1 MTTHELE
8 HLVSDELLPATISDN
23 PPLVIDLPDGQKLV
37 IGELKPGIVIEVATW
52 RGTGR
57 PDSRTNRIMLG
68 VSAPPGAD
76 ANTNEAVTTTT
87 TTITSTS
94 NPSPPTPDQ
103 LPATKRLQI
112 NDQVGRLKRLALKN
126 FSQVK
131 QHPQVEIYLQKFKVA
146 SRLQGIINRRRL
158 FKAAIFLGVYFIL
171 TGPLGFGIAHPE
183 SGLKSAAGSA
193 TSSVAIM
200 RTGNIATAG
209 DTVIANSPIAGQSPV
224 LAIVA
229 SVSKDGYALNSDT
242 GLLVVEKADVHGR
255 LVLVVPFIGIVLN
268 WIGQ

>member
-1 MTTHELE
+1 MTNNELE

-37 IGELKPGIVIEVATW
+37 VGELKPGLVIEVATW

-68 VSAPPGAD
+68 VSAPPASD
-76 ANTNEAVTTTT
+76 ANTTEAVTTT

-112 NDQVGRLKRLALKN
+112 NDLVGRLKRLAPKN
-126 FSQVK
+126 FSRVK
-131 QHPQVEIYLQKFKVA
+131 RRPFK
-146 SRLQGIINRRRL
+146 S
-158 FKAAIFLGVYFIL
+158 AIFLGVYFIL
-171 TGPLGFGIAHPE
+171 TGPLGFWFAHPE

-200 RTGNIATAG
+200 RTGHNATAG
-209 DTVIANSPIAGQSPV
+209 DTVIANSPIADKSPV

-229 SVSKDGYALNSDT
+229 SVSEDGYALSTDA
-242 GLLVVEKADVHGR
+242 GLLVVEKADVKGR

>member
-1 MTTHELE
+1 MTTNELE

-68 VSAPPGAD
+68 VSSPPASD
-76 ANTNEAVTTTT
+76 ENTNEAVTTT

-103 LPATKRLQI
+103 LSATKRLQI
-112 NDQVGRLKRLALKN
+112 NDLVGRLKSLAPKN

-131 QHPQVEIYLQKFKVA
+131 QHPQVEIYLQKFRVG

-158 FKAAIFLGVYFIL
+158 FKAAIFFMVYFFL
-171 TGPLGFGIAHPE
+171 TGPLGFGVAHPE

-193 TSSVAIM
+193 TSSLAIM
-200 RTGNIATAG
+200 RTGHNATAG
-209 DTVIANSPIAGQSPV
+209 DTVIANSSIAGKSPV

-229 SVSKDGYALNSDT
+229 SVSQDGYALSTDA
-242 GLLVVEKADVHGR
+242 GLLVVEKTDVQGR

>member
-8 HLVSDELLPATISDN
+8 HLVSDELLPATINDN

-94 NPSPPTPDQ
+94 DTSAPAPNE
-103 LPATKRLQI
+103 LPATKRLKI
-112 NDQVGRLKRLALKN
+112 NNQVGRLKSLAPKN
-126 FSQVK
+126 FSRVK
-131 QHPQVEIYLQKFKVA
+131 
-146 SRLQGIINRRRL
+146 RRL

-200 RTGNIATAG
+200 RTGHNATAG
-209 DTVIANSPIAGQSPV
+209 DTVIANSSIAGKSPV

>member
-68 VSAPPGAD
+68 VSAPPGND
-76 ANTNEAVTTTT
+76 ENTNEVVTTT

-94 NPSPPTPDQ
+94 DTSPPAPSE
-103 LPATKRLQI
+103 LPAAKRLKI
-112 NDQVGRLKRLALKN
+112 NDQVGRLKRLAPKN
-126 FSQVK
+126 FSRVK
-131 QHPQVEIYLQKFKVA
+131 
-146 SRLQGIINRRRL
+146 RRL

-171 TGPLGFGIAHPE
+171 TGPLGFWVAHPE

-193 TSSVAIM
+193 TSSLAIM
-200 RTGNIATAG
+200 RTGHNATVG
-209 DTVIANSPIAGQSPV
+209 DTVIANSSIAGKSPV

-229 SVSKDGYALNSDT
+229 SVSEDGYTLNTDA

>member
-1 MTTHELE
+1 MATHELE

-68 VSAPPGAD
+68 VSAPPGND
-76 ANTNEAVTTTT
+76 ATTNDAVTTT

-94 NPSPPTPDQ
+94 NPSPPTPEQ

-112 NDQVGRLKRLALKN
+112 NDQVDRFKSLALKN

-131 QHPQVEIYLQKFKVA
+131 QHPQVKIYLQKFKVS
-146 SRLQGIINRRRL
+146 SRLQGITNRRRL

-200 RTGNIATAG
+200 RTGHNATAG
-209 DTVIANSPIAGQSPV
+209 DTVIANSSIAGKSPV

-242 GLLVVEKADVHGR
+242 GLLNVKKADVQGR

>member
-1 MTTHELE
+1 MTSNEIE

-76 ANTNEAVTTTT
+76 ENTNEAVTTTT
-87 TTITSTS
+87 TIASTS
-94 NPSPPTPDQ
+94 NPSPPTPSE
-103 LPATKRLQI
+103 LPAAKRLQI
-112 NDQVGRLKRLALKN
+112 NDQVGRLKRLAPKN
-126 FSQVK
+126 FSRVK
-131 QHPQVEIYLQKFKVA
+131 
-146 SRLQGIINRRRL
+146 RRL

-171 TGPLGFGIAHPE
+171 TGPLGFWVAHPE

-193 TSSVAIM
+193 TSSLAIM
-200 RTGNIATAG
+200 RTGHNATVG
-209 DTVIANSPIAGQSPV
+209 DTVIANSSIAGKSPV

-229 SVSKDGYALNSDT
+229 SVSEDGYTLNTDA

>member
-1 MTTHELE
+1 MTTNELE

-68 VSAPPGAD
+68 VSSPPASD
-76 ANTNEAVTTTT
+76 ENTNDAVTTT

-112 NDQVGRLKRLALKN
+112 NDLVGRLKRLAPKN
-126 FSQVK
+126 FSRVK
-131 QHPQVEIYLQKFKVA
+131 RRPFK
-146 SRLQGIINRRRL
+146 S
-158 FKAAIFLGVYFIL
+158 AIFLGVYFIL
-171 TGPLGFGIAHPE
+171 TGPLGFWFAHPE

-200 RTGNIATAG
+200 RTGHNATAG
-209 DTVIANSPIAGQSPV
+209 DTVIANSSIAGKSPV

-229 SVSKDGYALNSDT
+229 SVSEDGYALSTDA
-242 GLLVVEKADVHGR
+242 GLLVVEKADVQGR

>member
-8 HLVSDELLPATISDN
+8 HLVSGELLPATISDN

-76 ANTNEAVTTTT
+76 ENTNEAVTTTT
-87 TTITSTS
+87 TIASTS
-94 NPSPPTPDQ
+94 NPSPPTPSE
-103 LPATKRLQI
+103 LPAAKRLQI
-112 NDQVGRLKRLALKN
+112 NDQVGRLKRLAPKN
-126 FSQVK
+126 FSRVK
-131 QHPQVEIYLQKFKVA
+131 
-146 SRLQGIINRRRL
+146 RRL

-171 TGPLGFGIAHPE
+171 TGPLGFWVAHPE

-209 DTVIANSPIAGQSPV
+209 DTVIANSPIADKSPV

-229 SVSKDGYALNSDT
+229 SVSEDGYALNTDT
-242 GLLVVEKADVHGR
+242 GLLFVEKADVHGR

>member
-1 MTTHELE
+1 MTTNDLE
-8 HLVSDELLPATISDN
+8 HLVSGELLPATISDN

-68 VSAPPGAD
+68 VSAPPGND
-76 ANTNEAVTTTT
+76 ENTNEVVTTT

-94 NPSPPTPDQ
+94 DTSPPAPSE
-103 LPATKRLQI
+103 LPAAKRLKI
-112 NDQVGRLKRLALKN
+112 NDQVGRLKRLAPKN
-126 FSQVK
+126 FSRVK
-131 QHPQVEIYLQKFKVA
+131 K
-146 SRLQGIINRRRL
+146 RL

-209 DTVIANSPIAGQSPV
+209 DTVIANSPIADKSPV

-229 SVSKDGYALNSDT
+229 SVSEDGYALNTDT
-242 GLLVVEKADVHGR
+242 GLLFVEKADVHGR

>member
-1 MTTHELE
+1 MTSNEIE

-76 ANTNEAVTTTT
+76 ENTNEAVTTTT
-87 TTITSTS
+87 TIASTS
-94 NPSPPTPDQ
+94 NPSPPTPSE
-103 LPATKRLQI
+103 LPAAKRLQI
-112 NDQVGRLKRLALKN
+112 NDQVGRLKRLAPKN
-126 FSQVK
+126 FSRVK
-131 QHPQVEIYLQKFKVA
+131 K
-146 SRLQGIINRRRL
+146 RL

-209 DTVIANSPIAGQSPV
+209 DTVIANSPIADKSPV

-229 SVSKDGYALNSDT
+229 SVSEDGYALNTDT
-242 GLLVVEKADVHGR
+242 GLLFVEKADVHGR

>member
-1 MTTHELE
+1 MTTNELE

-37 IGELKPGIVIEVATW
+37 VGELKPGLVIEVATW

-68 VSAPPGAD
+68 VSAPPASD
-76 ANTNEAVTTTT
+76 ANTIEAVTTTT
-87 TTITSTS
+87 TTITSTIDT
-94 NPSPPTPDQ
+94 SPPTPNQ
-103 LPATKRLQI
+103 LPVTKRLRIKDQI
-112 NDQVGRLKRLALKN
+112 GRLKRLVPKN
-126 FSQVK
+126 FSRVK
-131 QHPQVEIYLQKFKVA
+131 
-146 SRLQGIINRRRL
+146 RRL
-158 FKAAIFLGVYFIL
+158 FKSAIFLGVYFIL
-171 TGPLGFGIAHPE
+171 TGPLGFWFAHPE

-200 RTGNIATAG
+200 RTGHNATAG
-209 DTVIANSPIAGQSPV
+209 DTVIANSPIADKSPV

-229 SVSKDGYALNSDT
+229 SVSEDGYALNTDT
-242 GLLVVEKADVHGR
+242 GLLFVEKADVHGR
-255 LVLVVPFIGIVLN
+255 LVLVVPFIGMVLN

>member
-1 MTTHELE
+1 MTTNDLE
-8 HLVSDELLPATISDN
+8 HLVSGELLPATISDN

-76 ANTNEAVTTTT
+76 ENTNEAVTTTT
-87 TTITSTS
+87 TIASTS
-94 NPSPPTPDQ
+94 NPSPPTPSE
-103 LPATKRLQI
+103 LPAAKRLQI
-112 NDQVGRLKRLALKN
+112 NDQVGRLKRLAPKN
-126 FSQVK
+126 FSRVK
-131 QHPQVEIYLQKFKVA
+131 
-146 SRLQGIINRRRL
+146 RRL

-171 TGPLGFGIAHPE
+171 TGPLGFWVAHPE

-209 DTVIANSPIAGQSPV
+209 DTVIANSPIADKSPV

-229 SVSKDGYALNSDT
+229 SVSEDGYALNTDT
-242 GLLVVEKADVHGR
+242 GLLFVEKADVHGR

>member
-1 MTTHELE
+1 MTTNDLE
-8 HLVSDELLPATISDN
+8 HLVSGELLPATISDN

-68 VSAPPGAD
+68 VSAPPGND
-76 ANTNEAVTTTT
+76 ENTNEVVTTT

-94 NPSPPTPDQ
+94 DTSPPAPSE
-103 LPATKRLQI
+103 LPAAKRLKI
-112 NDQVGRLKRLALKN
+112 NDQVGRLKRLAPKN
-126 FSQVK
+126 FSRVK
-131 QHPQVEIYLQKFKVA
+131 
-146 SRLQGIINRRRL
+146 RRL

-171 TGPLGFGIAHPE
+171 TGPLGFWVAHPE

-209 DTVIANSPIAGQSPV
+209 DTVIANSPIADKSPV

-229 SVSKDGYALNSDT
+229 SVSEDGYALNTDT
-242 GLLVVEKADVHGR
+242 GLLFVEKADVHGR

>member
-1 MTTHELE
+1 MATHELE

-68 VSAPPGAD
+68 VSAPPGND
-76 ANTNEAVTTTT
+76 ENTNEVVTTT

-94 NPSPPTPDQ
+94 DTSPPAPSE

-112 NDQVGRLKRLALKN
+112 NDQVGRLKRLAPKN
-126 FSQVK
+126 FSRVK
-131 QHPQVEIYLQKFKVA
+131 
-146 SRLQGIINRRRL
+146 RRL

-242 GLLVVEKADVHGR
+242 GLLNVKKADVHGR

>member
-76 ANTNEAVTTTT
+76 ENTNEAVTTTT
-87 TTITSTS
+87 TIASTS
-94 NPSPPTPDQ
+94 NPSPPTPSE
-103 LPATKRLQI
+103 LPAAKRLQI
-112 NDQVGRLKRLALKN
+112 NDQVGRLKRLAPKN
-126 FSQVK
+126 FSRVK
-131 QHPQVEIYLQKFKVA
+131 Q
-146 SRLQGIINRRRL
+146 RL

-209 DTVIANSPIAGQSPV
+209 DTVIANSPIADKSPV

-229 SVSKDGYALNSDT
+229 SVSEDGYALNTDT
-242 GLLVVEKADVHGR
+242 GLLFVEKADVHGR

>member
-1 MTTHELE
+1 MTTNELE

-68 VSAPPGAD
+68 VSSPPASD
-76 ANTNEAVTTTT
+76 ENTNDAVTTT

-103 LPATKRLQI
+103 LSANKRFKF
-112 NDQVGRLKRLALKN
+112 NDQLDRLKSLAPKN
-126 FSQVK
+126 FSRVK
-131 QHPQVEIYLQKFKVA
+131 
-146 SRLQGIINRRRL
+146 RRP

-171 TGPLGFGIAHPE
+171 TGPLGFGVAHPE

-193 TSSVAIM
+193 TSSLAIM
-200 RTGNIATAG
+200 RTGHNATAG
-209 DTVIANSPIAGQSPV
+209 DTVIANSSIAGKSPV

-229 SVSKDGYALNSDT
+229 SVSEDGYALSTDA